1 MPLRCSAGQSNA
13 EGITA
18 SNARGRG
25 FESRPCRHQ
34 WQGSSEVEHVTISSP
49 SLTVLRCV
57 ARCSAERTNAEGITA
72 FPGRGAGSNPAPA
85 ARWQGSLAVEHDR
98 LFLHS
103 CCPLCVAPL
112 WPGGLHNRLFAGCP
126 LWASGQPAASRC
138 HAARRIWR
146 MPAGLHLEN
155 DVLSPLVAITNSYK
169 KDKNHG

>member
-1 MPLRCSAGQSNA
+1 MACFPLPRRRGAMPLRCSAGQSNA

-25 FESRPCRHQ
+25 FESRPCRQQ
-34 WQGSSEVEHVTISSP
+34 WRGSSEVEHVTISSP

-112 WPGGLHNRLFAGCP
+112 WPGGLHSRFVCRMSVVGIRATRRVTLPCSTAHLANAGRTT
-126 LWASGQPAASRC
+126 SR
-138 HAARRIWR
+138 
-146 MPAGLHLEN
+146 
-155 DVLSPLVAITNSYK
+155 K
-169 KDKNHG
+169 